1 MDLKQELIDRLGVPE
16 NWDKYDYQT
25 QRYSFD
31 DMQEVLEDI
40 VEKLTI
46 PVVRCSFYK
55 FAKQYVTIK
64 DAEGNEQKFSDRQ
77 LNEIKEMEEMMN
89 KGYELRF
96 VHLRRGT
103 QLRWVKK

>member
-40 VEKLTI
+40 VKKLTI
-46 PVVRCSFYK
+46 PVVVLQSEQFSLSAIYK
-55 FAKQYVTIK
+55 IAQGYT
-64 DAEGNEQKFSDRQ
+64 EEQF
-77 LNEIKEMEEMMN
+77 IEM
-89 KGYELRF
+89 
-96 VHLRRGT
+96 
-103 QLRWVKK
+103 VKHVQG